1 MFAYNDF
8 AYKKT
13 NVIGKT
19 EDRDLEKR
27 GFPIGVML
35 VHPIFVQQKNFEQF
49 FRRCRIQLLKKFLR
63 KQL

>member
-1 MFAYNDF
+1 MFAYYAF

-49 FRRCRIQLLKKFLR
+49 FRRCLI
-63 KQL
+63 